1 MLFLEKTIKFISK
14 IISDILQNISIF
26 TFLLLLGIFMKKLTQ
41 LAVVGYGLVGKIHA
55 QEIIKHPESNLCA
68 IVEPN
73 AKIAKD
79 ENLPSTKQF
88 PTLNALLDAQR
99 PDGIILATPTSLHIS
114 QGLDCIKKEIPIL
127 IEKPI
132 SVHSKEAKALLDK
145 ASDLD
150 VPVLVGHHRRHNNIV
165 KSAKNIIDSGQIGEI
180 CSVHSTCWF
189 YKPDSYFENSKWR
202 TQKGAGP
209 ILVNLVHDIDLLRYL
224 CGEVE
229 TVFAVSAPSKRGYE
243 TESVASAILK
253 FQNGVIAT
261 ISVSDSI
268 AAPWSWE
275 MTSQENDIYP
285 QTKQSCYLI
294 GGSEASISLP
304 DLTIWKHKNNPNWWT
319 EITPKFTL
327 LEKNKPFETQLSNFI
342 NVIKGIEEPV
352 VSGIEGY
359 KSLQIVESILLSS
372 ENGTSIGI
380 KQ

>member
-1 MLFLEKTIKFISK
+1 MLFL
-14 IISDILQNISIF
+14 
-26 TFLLLLGIFMKKLTQ
+26 GIYMKKFTQ
-41 LAVVGYGLVGKIHA
+41 LAVVGYGLIGKTHA
-55 QEIIKHPESNLCA
+55 QEIIKHPESNLSA

-73 AKIAKD
+73 TEIIKSKK
-79 ENLPSTKQF
+79 LPSAKHF
-88 PTLNALLDAQR
+88 LTLEALLDAQN

-114 QGLDCIKKEIPIL
+114 QALACIEKKIPIL

-132 SVHSKEAKALLDK
+132 SVHSKEAKILLDR
-145 ASDLD
+145 ANNLN
-150 VPVLVGHHRRHNNIV
+150 VPVLVGHHRRHNNII
-165 KSAKNIIDSGQIGEI
+165 KHAKNMIDTGQIGEI

-209 ILVNLVHDIDLLRYL
+209 ILINLVHDIDLLRYL
-224 CGEVE
+224 CGEVK
-229 TVFAVSAPSKRGYE
+229 TVFAISAPSKRGFE
-243 TESVASAILK
+243 TESVASATLK

-275 MTSQENDIYP
+275 MTSQENDIFP

-319 EITPKFTL
+319 EITPNFTQ
-327 LEKNKPFETQLSNFI
+327 LEKNKPFKSQLSNFI

-359 KSLQIVESILLSS
+359 KSLQVVESILFSS
-372 ENGTSIGI
+372 ENGTSVDV